1 MRMSF
6 FFCTFAAQKFKS
18 TQFMEATLQQP
29 VLQQT
34 GTISDEK
41 WNSLR
46 TIDELDSA
54 LQTVIHKHFQ
64 A

>member
-1 MRMSF
+1 
-6 FFCTFAAQKFKS
+6 
-18 TQFMEATLQQP
+18 MEATLQQL
-29 VLQQT
+29 VMQQT

-54 LQTVIHKHFQ
+54 LQAVIQKHFH

>member
-1 MRMSF
+1 
-6 FFCTFAAQKFKS
+6 
-18 TQFMEATLQQP
+18 MEATLQQL
-29 VLQQT
+29 VMQQTGTISDEKWNMQQT

-54 LQTVIHKHFQ
+54 LQAVIQKHFPQ
-64 A
+64 EKK

>member
-1 MRMSF
+1 
-6 FFCTFAAQKFKS
+6 
-18 TQFMEATLQQP
+18 MEATLQQP

>member
-1 MRMSF
+1 LRMSF
-6 FFCTFAAQKFKS
+6 FCCTFAPQKLND
-18 TQFMEATLQQP
+18 TIMEATLQQP

-41 WNSLR
+41 WNSLH

-54 LQTVIHKHFQ
+54 LQAVIQKHFH